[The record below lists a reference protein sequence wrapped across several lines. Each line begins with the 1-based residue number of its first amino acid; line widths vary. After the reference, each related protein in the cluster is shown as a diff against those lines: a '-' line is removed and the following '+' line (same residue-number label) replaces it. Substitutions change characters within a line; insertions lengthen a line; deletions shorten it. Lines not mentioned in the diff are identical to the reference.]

1 MEKLQKK
8 KKGIWDTLKKIW
20 EIVGKIVMFFIIFV
34 SLIIV
39 TQKLTNN
46 EQSFF
51 GFRMFRVQT
60 GSMIP
65 KYQIGD
71 VILVKQKN
79 TDKIEVGDD
88 VTYQGTTGTMSGK
101 IVTHRVIKIEEID
114 GKKVFHTQGIA
125 NTKEDPVIYAEQIN
139 GIVLCRITVLTWICN
154 ALSNKYIFYF
164 CGILPVT
171 LYIFF
176 SIAREK
182 HDVKKEKILNEEGD

>member
-1 MEKLQKK
+1 MGKLQKK
-8 KKGIWDTLKKIW
+8 KMGIW
-20 EIVGKIVMFFIIFV
+20 EILKLIWEIIGKLVVIFITFV

-39 TQKLTNN
+39 VQKFTNN
-46 EQSFF
+46 EQSFL

-71 VILVKQKN
+71 VILVKKKN
-79 TDKIEVGDD
+79 TDKIKVGDD

-101 IVTHRVIKIEEID
+101 IVTHRVIEIEEVD

-139 GIVLCRITVLTWICN
+139 GIVLSKITVLTWICN

-182 HDVKKEKILNEEGD
+182 HDVKKEKILDERD